1 MIIIIIIQVWEGPS
15 IACRCRRPGFVR
27 DAVSPSCVCRSFR
40 HDVPASARPSTYTHH
55 ILPVWPSLKSHRLS
69 HVSTAALFAGRV
81 KSSTGQLAVGEI
93 ISPTRRRN
101 IRHESGGGLVWQQR
115 SSNLWLGSG
124 GRAPSGVQVQS
135 PWLGGTGG
143 IKAPLPWSWKQFVFK
158 KCKSA
163 QICAFHYLVNC

>member
-101 IRHESGGGLVWQQR
+101 IRHESGGGARVATAKLEPMAGIWGQSPQR
-115 SSNLWLGSG
+115 GSG
-124 GRAPSGVQVQS
+124 AEPVIRGDRGNQS
-135 PWLGGTGG
+135 PPPLKL
-143 IKAPLPWSWKQFVFK
+143 KAVCL
-158 KCKSA
+158 
-163 QICAFHYLVNC
+163 